1 MSTTMQQTRTQ
12 TGKTDDCGC
21 NDCTDKDNATQV
33 SITANRTL
41 LCTALYAEEGTVVKL
56 QTKFGCESD
65 LYKDKRCIFLNTE
78 KSYRRYRN
86 FEITTGT
93 ELLQTN
99 DSVKANVAQLR
110 DWNKTLG
117 TTLTNLF
124 KQVKDLKTK
133 FGDLK
138 DAACKLDSSYKD
150 KCNISQVKALTG
162 KSPENC
168 NDQTPPIDACKNAGT
183 DITTLICKPK
193 GLAQDIDSIFQA
205 SSDVIG
211 IQIFSNIDS
220 LDQLQKDL
228 STKSIAFEKQISDT
242 MKARKADLDTL
253 QTDLVNSVK
262 TITQTAVSRNFERA
276 TFEGY
281 FDATKFLCC
290 PSCDCVPAD
299 GSTPNPT
306 GTPGTPAAKTN
317 ASAQGTNPQG
327 SNDCPDDCPP
337 RLKDCE
343 QAICD
348 ICDQVKATYCC
359 EADNPPPPTPPPG
372 TPPPPKQGC
381 D

>member
-1 MSTTMQQTRTQ
+1 MSQTRPQ
-12 TGKTDDCGC
+12 TGQTGTSGS

-33 SITANRTL
+33 SITANRKL
-41 LCTALYAEEGTVVKL
+41 LCDTLNTEDGAVVKW
-56 QTKFGCESD
+56 QTKFDCETA

-99 DSVKANVAQLR
+99 DSVKANVTQLR
-110 DWNKTLG
+110 DWNKLLG

-138 DAACKLDSSYKD
+138 DASCKLDSSYKD

-183 DITTLICKPK
+183 DITTLICRPK

-228 STKSIAFEKQISDT
+228 STRSIAFEKQINDT

-253 QTDLVNSVK
+253 QADLVTSVK
-262 TITQTAVSRNFERA
+262 NITQTAVSRNFERA

-281 FDATKFLCC
+281 FDATMFLCC
-290 PSCDCVPAD
+290 PCCPCLPEDE
-299 GSTPNPT
+299 T
-306 GTPGTPAAKTN
+306 TPGTPATAKSY
-317 ASAQGTNPQG
+317 ASTTQGPNTQGT
-327 SNDCPDDCPP
+327 NDCPDDCPP

-343 QAICD
+343 EAICN

-359 EADNPPPPTPPPG
+359 EADNPPPPPP
-372 TPPPPKQGC
+372 PPPPKQGC

>member
-1 MSTTMQQTRTQ
+1 MQQTRPK
-12 TGKTDDCGC
+12 TGQTDDCGC
-21 NDCTDKDNATQV
+21 DDCKDKDNATQV
-33 SITANRTL
+33 SITANRKL
-41 LCTALYAEEGTVVKL
+41 LCDLLTTEGGTVIKL
-56 QTKFGCESD
+56 QTKFDCESA

-93 ELLQTN
+93 ELIQTN

-110 DWNKTLG
+110 DWNKTLS

-124 KQVKDLKTK
+124 KQIKDLKGK

-138 DAACKLDSSYKD
+138 DASCKLDSSYKD
-150 KCNISQVKALTG
+150 KCNIGQKKALTG
-162 KSPENC
+162 NSPENC
-168 NDQTPPIDACKNAGT
+168 ADQTPPIDACKTTGT
-183 DITTLICKPK
+183 DIETLICKPK

-205 SSDVIG
+205 SSDIIG

-228 STKSIAFEKQISDT
+228 STKSVAFEKQISDT
-242 MKARKADLDTL
+242 MKTRKADLDIL

-262 TITQTAVSRNFERA
+262 TITQVAVSRNAERA
-276 TFEGY
+276 IFEGY
-281 FDATKFLCC
+281 YDATKFLCC
-290 PSCDCVPAD
+290 PTCSCVPAD
-299 GSTPNPT
+299 EPANGNT
-306 GTPGTPAAKTN
+306 GNTPGAAPKMQN
-317 ASAQGTNPQG
+317 NPG
-327 SNDCPDDCPP
+327 NKDCPDDCPP

-348 ICDQVKATYCC
+348 ICDQVKTTYCC
-359 EADNPPPPTPPPG
+359 EADNPVPPPTPP
-372 TPPPPKQGC
+372 PPPPKQGC